1 MTAAA
6 LARIAALYSGVIVA
20 ALLLGL
26 LLIARFYQRQAQ
38 VPTGYLLFFIPAA
51 SFLVAG
57 ARYAWGES
65 VIAGDLIGDF
75 LRFAGGACLIGLGAY
90 LLNLMTGRRK

>member
-1 MTAAA
+1 MTTAA
-6 LARIAALYSGVIVA
+6 LARIAALYNGVIVA

-26 LLIARFYQRQAQ
+26 LLIGRFYQRQAR
-38 VPTGYLLFFIPAA
+38 VSTGYLLFLVPAA

-57 ARYAWGES
+57 LRVVWNDGAAAS
-65 VIAGDLIGDF
+65 DLIGDL
-75 LRFAGGACLIGLGAY
+75 LRFLGGACLIGLGAY